1 MVPTTD
7 ESPHV
12 PPFWQGEEAHSPPGP
27 DGCPAAGAGSGE
39 GKGCAAGSAEGPG
52 PYAPLEQQQP
62 KATVAEQTVVSKFPG
77 PHGSAPAGHTAT
89 LPPPDGSAVGSN
101 DDEASHV

>member
-12 PPFWQGEEAHSPPGP
+12 PPFWHGEEAHSPPGP
-27 DGCPAAGAGSGE
+27 DGGA
-39 GKGCAAGSAEGPG
+39 AAGSAEGPG
-52 PYAPLEQQQP
+52 PDAPLEQQQT
-62 KATVAEQTVVSKFPG
+62 KVTVAEQTVVSKFPG

-89 LPPPDGSAVGSN
+89 LPPPDGSAAGSE
-101 DDEASHV
+101 DGVAPVPDEASHV